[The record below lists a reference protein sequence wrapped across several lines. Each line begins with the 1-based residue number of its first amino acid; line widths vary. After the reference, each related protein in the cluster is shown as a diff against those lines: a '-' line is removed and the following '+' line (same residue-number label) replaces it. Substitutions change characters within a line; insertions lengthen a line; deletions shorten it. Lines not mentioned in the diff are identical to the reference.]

1 MPSYDYDLGVI
12 GGGAAGLTV
21 TSGAAQLGA
30 KVLLVEKEPQL
41 GGDCLHYGCVPSK
54 TLIHIAGVYHQMKT
68 ATRLGLPPVE
78 PGPVDFS
85 RVAARIQ
92 EVIGSIQHHDSR
104 ERFCGLGAE
113 VIQGRARFRS
123 SHQVEVD
130 GRLVS
135 ARRWVL
141 ATGSSPAL
149 PPIPGLDRTPHL
161 TNRELFSL
169 PELPSSLIV
178 IGAGP
183 IAVEMAQAFTR
194 LGCRVMVVQRSG
206 QILSKEDP
214 DLADLV
220 RRALAREGVEFH
232 LETKITGVEDRGH
245 CRRLCYQDKQGRQVT
260 LEAQA
265 ILVALGRRPN
275 LEGLELEQAGVEY
288 GPRGVTVDARLRSS
302 RPHIFACGDVIGPP
316 QFTHAAGYQAGVVL
330 ANAIFRLPRKV
341 DYTWLPWCTYCQPEL
356 ASLGLNEKAA
366 RQKNIAY
373 RLWSAELAHN
383 DRAQAEGAGP
393 GRIKL
398 LLDQEERPLGVQIL
412 APRAGE
418 LLAEWVAVTNGKVK
432 LSTLA
437 GAMHP
442 YPTLAELNKQVAGDL
457 MAAKLFSQKIRRGLK
472 FFFSLK
478 GRACSL
484 PEQEPGHRE

>member
-1 MPSYDYDLGVI
+1 MPNYDYDLGVI
-12 GGGAAGLTV
+12 GGGAAGLTI

-30 KVLLVEKEPQL
+30 KVLLIEKEPQL

-54 TLIHIAGVYHQMKT
+54 TLIHIAQVYHQMKE
-68 ATRLGLPPVE
+68 AARLGLPPVE
-78 PGPVDFS
+78 PGPVQFS

-92 EVIGSIQHHDSR
+92 EVIQSIQHHDSV

-113 VIQGRARFRS
+113 VVQGRARFRS
-123 SHQVEVD
+123 SHQVVVD
-130 GRLVS
+130 GRTVS
-135 ARRWVL
+135 ARHWVL

-149 PPIPGLDRTPHL
+149 PPISGLEHTPHL

-169 PELPSSLIV
+169 EELPFSLIV

-183 IAVEMAQAFTR
+183 IAIEMAQAFNR

-214 DLADLV
+214 DLAGM
-220 RRALAREGVEFH
+220 AMATLAAEGVQFH
-232 LETKITGVEDRGH
+232 LETKITGVEDLGH
-245 CRRLCYQDKQGRQVT
+245 TRRLTYQDKAGKQVS

-275 LEGLELEQAGVEY
+275 LDDLELDKAGVEFT
-288 GPRGVTVDARLRSS
+288 PRGITVDARLRTT
-302 RPHIFACGDVIGPP
+302 RKHIFACGDVIGPP
-316 QFTHAAGYQAGVVL
+316 QFTHAAGYEAGVVL
-330 ANAIFRLPRKV
+330 ANAVFRLPRKA

-366 RQKNIAY
+366 RQKGIPY
-373 RLWSAELAHN
+373 RLWSAELADN

-398 LLDQEERPLGVQIL
+398 LLDQDQKPLGVQIL

-418 LLAEWVAVTNGKVK
+418 LLAEWVAVLNGKVK

-442 YPTLAELNKQVAGDL
+442 YPTLAELNKRVAGDF
-457 MAAKLFSQKIRRGLK
+457 MAAKLFSQKVRRGLK

-484 PEQEPGHRE
+484 PQEP

>member
-1 MPSYDYDLGVI
+1 MPSYHYDLGVI

-30 KVLLVEKEPQL
+30 KVLLIEKEPHL
-41 GGDCLHYGCVPSK
+41 GGDCLHHGCVPSK
-54 TLIHIAGVYHQMKT
+54 TLIHIARVYHQMKH

-92 EVIGSIQHHDSR
+92 EVIGSIQHHDSV

-113 VIQGRARFRS
+113 VVRGHARFRS

-135 ARRWVL
+135 ARYWVL

-149 PPIPGLDRTPHL
+149 PPIPGLARTPHL
-161 TNRELFSL
+161 TNRNLFRL
-169 PELPSSLIV
+169 QELPSSLIV
-178 IGAGP
+178 VGAGP
-183 IAVEMAQAFTR
+183 IAVEMAQAFNR

-214 DLADLV
+214 DLAGMV
-220 RRALAREGVEFH
+220 MQALAGEGVEFH

-245 CRRLCYQDKQGRQVT
+245 CRRLTYQDQEGRQVT

-275 LEGLELEQAGVEY
+275 LEGLELDQAGVEHS
-288 GPRGVTVDARLRSS
+288 PRGIAVNARLRTS
-302 RPHIFACGDVIGPP
+302 RTHIFACGDVIGPP
-316 QFTHAAGYQAGVVL
+316 QFTHAAAYEAGVVL
-330 ANAIFRLPRKV
+330 ANAVFRLPRKV

-366 RQKNIAY
+366 RKKNISY
-373 RLWSAELAHN
+373 RVWSAELADN

-398 LLDQEERPLGVQIL
+398 LLDRDEKLLGVQIL

-418 LLAEWVAVTNGKVK
+418 LLAEWVAVANGKVK

-442 YPTLAELNKQVAGDL
+442 YPTLAELNKRVAGDF
-457 MAAKLFSQKIRRGLK
+457 MAAKLFSQKVRRGLK

-484 PEQEPGHRE
+484 PDQ